1 MSAPKP
7 GLPPRRRM
15 RHDSHFVDELA
26 QRMGEGIGR
35 MLPIDAIS
43 SAPNQ
48 PRANLGELSD
58 LVASIARHGVLEPLL
73 VRRRD
78 GAKYELVSGERRFHA
93 ALEAGLTEV
102 PCLELHVEDDVAL
115 EIALIENLQR
125 KDLDPFEEA
134 TGFQTLVEK
143 YGFTH
148 DKVAKAVGRS
158 RVTITESVALLA
170 VPDDVREQCRHADIR
185 AKGLLIELAKA
196 GNPEF
201 MRILIQQIVED
212 GIDRAELRRRRKAL
226 LADPKSAPGADGEES
241 REQQSSKARPFVWR
255 YRHPDRP
262 FSVSLSF
269 RTDAEPEP
277 QQVIEALESLIKELR
292 SRVNEQG

>member
-1 MSAPKP
+1 
-7 GLPPRRRM
+7 M

-35 MLPIDAIS
+35 MLPIEAIS

-48 PRANLGELSD
+48 PRANLGDLKD
-58 LVASIARHGVLEPLL
+58 LVASISKHGVLEPLL

-78 GAKYELVSGERRFHA
+78 SAKYELISGERRFHA

-134 TGFQTLVEK
+134 TGFQTLVES
-143 YGFTH
+143 YDFTH
-148 DKVAKAVGRS
+148 QQVAKAVGRS
-158 RVTITESVALLA
+158 RVTITESIALLA
-170 VPDDVREQCRHADIR
+170 LPDEVREQCRHADIS

-196 GNPEF
+196 GKPEL
-201 MRILIQQIVED
+201 MHILIRQIVEE

-226 LADPKSAPGADGEES
+226 LSNQESMPKHEEDD
-241 REQQSSKARPFVWR
+241 SSKDREHTRARPFVWR
-255 YRHPDRP
+255 YRHPERP

-269 RTDAEPEP
+269 RTEAEPEP
-277 QQVIEALESLIKELR
+277 QQVIEALETLIKELR
-292 SRVNEQG
+292 SQTINQE